1 MNRACSES
9 LRIARFALVGG
20 SAALVYAASLLAI
33 VHFLATSSM
42 VSSAL
47 AYVIAI
53 PFSFLGQKYFTFRSR
68 GAMWGELPSFLLL
81 QGVNLIAAVAVTHV
95 VVDVL
100 GFGHYAGIAA
110 VIIAI
115 AVISYASMALA
126 IFRKTPG
133 K

>member
-1 MNRACSES
+1 MNRARSEF

-20 SAALVYAASLLAI
+20 SAALVYAASLLTI
-33 VHFLATSSM
+33 VHFFATSS
-42 VSSAL
+42 VLSSAL

-53 PFSFLGQKYFTFRSR
+53 PFSFLGQKYFTFQSR
-68 GAMWGELPSFLLL
+68 GAMRRELLSFLLL
-81 QGVNLIAAVAVTHV
+81 QGVNLVAAVAVTHV
-95 VVDVL
+95 VVDVQGL
-100 GFGHYAGIAA
+100 GHYAGIAA

-126 IFRKTPG
+126 IFRKTQG